1 MRKIWVPL
9 SLLLLVLSVCTWQ
22 HRESF
27 GQPLHYTIT
36 QKEKRYQL
44 KGMLQT
50 REDIDRLKAEFA
62 AYGKILDT
70 RDAAYN
76 ALLEPRGSL
85 PLLKK
90 ILPLFV
96 THYHQGSIQYRDG
109 VLHLAG
115 TVEDESYQ
123 REMDALLRQASLP
136 VKNDTAIVNPPKI
149 SFVLSQKRKK
159 QYVLRGEFSS
169 SAQKSRL
176 LALFDAHKCK
186 IEPVSGEINPDL
198 TDKAD
203 ILKKL
208 EAFVPFFVSK
218 VREGKMVYTEG
229 KLSVYGKVISKKE
242 IETIEHYL
250 STLGIETQNA
260 VLPDIKAIRGKKA
273 KRRAKKLV
281 KVLRQQRAKK
291 EQIKQAEKEVSQD
304 IVAMMDAKAGKPTKI
319 ASDNTKVRQNLRT
332 LFETE
337 IIEFNTAQTTL
348 TPLGLGTVSKIAV
361 ILKAYPDVK
370 IEIAGHTDSDGDDA
384 FNMLLSQGRVNNVK
398 RALMKEGIEKSRIKA
413 VGYGETKPLVPN
425 TSREN
430 KQKNRRVEIIV
441 IGE

>member
-9 SLLLLVLSVCTWQ
+9 SLLLLLLLTCAWQ
-22 HRESF
+22 HRDSF
-27 GQPLHYTIT
+27 GQPLQYTIT
-36 QKEKRYQL
+36 QDEGRYQL
-44 KGMLQT
+44 KGMLHT
-50 REDIDRLKAEFA
+50 REAIERLKARFA
-62 AYGKILDT
+62 AYGKVLDT
-70 RDAAYN
+70 KETQCN

-85 PLLKK
+85 TLVEKM
-90 ILPLFV
+90 IPLFV
-96 THYHQGSIQYRDG
+96 AHYHKGSITYRNAELRLD
-109 VLHLAG
+109 G
-115 TVEDESYQ
+115 TVENETYQ
-123 REMDALLRQASLP
+123 REMDALLGQTSLP
-136 VKNDTAIVNPPKI
+136 VKNKTVIVKPPWI
-149 SFVLSQKRKK
+149 SFTLSQKRKK
-159 QYVLRGEFSS
+159 QYTLEGEFSS
-169 SAQKSRL
+169 TSQKSRL
-176 LALFDAHKCK
+176 VTLFRNRKCK
-186 IEPVSGEINPDL
+186 IDAIPGGINPDL

-208 EAFVPFFVSK
+208 EAFVPFFISK
-218 VREGKMVYTEG
+218 VREGKMVYAEG

-242 IETIEHYL
+242 IETIERYL

-291 EQIKQAEKEVSQD
+291 AQIKQAEQEVSKD

-398 RALMKEGIEKSRIKA
+398 RALMKEGIDKSRIRA
-413 VGYGETKPLVPN
+413 VGYGETKPLLPN
-425 TSREN
+425 TTRKN

-441 IGE
+441 LGE